1 MRDGNSR
8 WKKVD
13 RAKNPNERERES
25 SESQNQ
31 PIMSAPAAPAKPVKQ
46 EVCPGIFLSTL
57 RKDSPLRT
65 SYCVYEW
72 RVQRWCMQGIC
83 CAWL

>member
-1 MRDGNSR
+1 METVAG
-8 WKKVD
+8 KKVD
-13 RAKNPNERERES
+13 RANKNKPNERERAKA
-25 SESQNQ
+25 
-31 PIMSAPAAPAKPVKQ
+31 IMSAPAAPAKPVKQ

-72 RVQRWCMQGIC
+72 RVQRWCKAFAVHGC
-83 CAWL
+83 

>member
-1 MRDGNSR
+1 METDAG
-8 WKKVD
+8 KKVD
-13 RAKNPNERERES
+13 RAKKPNEGE
-25 SESQNQ
+25 SESPNST
-31 PIMSAPAAPAKPVKQ
+31 IMSAPAAPAKPVKQ